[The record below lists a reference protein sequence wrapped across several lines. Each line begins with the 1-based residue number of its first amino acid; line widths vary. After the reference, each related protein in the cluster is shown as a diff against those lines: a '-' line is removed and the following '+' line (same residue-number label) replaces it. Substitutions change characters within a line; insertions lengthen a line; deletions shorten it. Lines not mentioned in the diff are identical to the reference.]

1 MKLITLPVCA
11 GTLVLSVAMAGC
23 THSNAGTADSGI
35 NAAVEQKLA
44 ADSALQGAKITA
56 STQNG
61 VVTLAG
67 TVSNEAAR
75 VDAAKD
81 AQVPGATQVN
91 NEIGTDTAM
100 APAADTSM
108 MAMRPAAAAEHRR
121 ADSASAVAAA
131 PHMSAVAPVEVES
144 GTALDVRLTQALNSA
159 TASAGGDFHGTLS
172 NPVLVN
178 GQVAIPRGADVTGTI
193 VAADSA
199 GHFKGQ
205 SRLELKLAAVSYNGQ
220 SYDLTSGA
228 LTRVAGSRSTRS
240 AETIGGGA
248 AVGAL
253 IGALAGHGKGAAIGA
268 LAGGGAGTAAQALTK
283 PAEVEL
289 PAETVLKFT
298 LSAPV
303 QVVPAASVK

>member
-1 MKLITLPVCA
+1 
-11 GTLVLSVAMAGC
+11 
-23 THSNAGTADSGI
+23 
-35 NAAVEQKLA
+35 
-44 ADSALQGAKITA
+44 
-56 STQNG
+56 
-61 VVTLAG
+61 
-67 TVSNEAAR
+67 
-75 VDAAKD
+75 
-81 AQVPGATQVN
+81 
-91 NEIGTDTAM
+91 M

-121 ADSASAVAAA
+121 TASAPA
-131 PHMSAVAPVEVES
+131 PRMSAVVPVEVES
-144 GTALDVRLTQALNSA
+144 GTALNVRLTQALSSA

-172 NPVLVN
+172 NPILVN
-178 GQVAIPRGADVTGTI
+178 GQIAIPRGADVTGRI

-220 SYDLTSGA
+220 SYDLSSGT
-228 LTRVAGSRSTRS
+228 LSRVASSRSTRS
-240 AETIGGGA
+240 TEAIGGGA

-303 QVVPAASVK
+303 QVVPAASIH